1 MVEALATIIVVMIGY
16 ILYRKKAT
24 LAKPK
29 SRQEELIEK
38 NANNLMDIQDSDK
51 VWGIY
56 IDYDNEQLCCKNVLN
71 FEKKHFSKKTAP
83 SLPLKGCDRS
93 LCRCHYVSLP
103 EKRDKTRREHQD
115 RRDEIRFEDDNDRR
129 SGSERRSG
137 IWVHHDE

>member
-1 MVEALATIIVVMIGY
+1 MIEALATIIVVIIGY

-51 VWGIY
+51 VWGVFV
-56 IDYDNEQLCCKNVLN
+56 DYGNEQLCCKKVLQL
-71 FEKKHFSKKTAP
+71 EKKHISKKLAP
-83 SLPLKGCDRS
+83 ILPLDGCDRA
-93 LCRCHYVSLP
+93 LCRCYYVGLT
-103 EKRDKTRREHQD
+103 EKRDETRREHQD
-115 RRDEIRFEDDNDRR
+115 RRDEIRFEDENDRR
-129 SGSERRSG
+129 SGVERRSG

>member
-1 MVEALATIIVVMIGY
+1 MIEALATIIVVIIGY

-24 LAKPK
+24 LTKPK

-38 NANNLMDIQDSDK
+38 NANNLIALQDSDHI
-51 VWGIY
+51 WGVFV
-56 IDYDNEQLCCKNVLN
+56 DYKNEHLCCKIVLQLAK
-71 FEKKHFSKKTAP
+71 ERISKKIAP
-83 SLPLKGCDRS
+83 TLPLDGCDRQ
-93 LCRCHYVSLP
+93 LCRCYYVGLT
-103 EKRDKTRREHQD
+103 EKRDKTRREQQD